1 MPSTGYRLL
10 DGAAGYGNEHL
21 VGQAMAEVFAAGEV
35 RLPIIRGAHSHT
47 LAGVLIPTHFRGPRP
62 RREQLTPFLPVF
74 DIASSLPQ
82 DAVVAHL

>member
-47 LAGVLIPTHFRGPRP
+47 LAGVLIPTHFRGPRVHRALLP
-62 RREQLTPFLPVF
+62 AVPLESGRGGGLTV
-74 DIASSLPQ
+74 ASR
-82 DAVVAHL
+82 